1 MSEQEDKHM
10 LQAGQ
15 AHYLASL
22 KELAAHIWVAVV
34 MRWRDCLCLGGHQV
48 LQEDPAGQ
56 ATCLPALLQCAA
68 MTMHE
73 SACLLTTTSCDP
85 YAIHRI
91 RTEHV
96 P

>member
-1 MSEQEDKHM
+1 MSEQEDKYM

-34 MRWRDCLCLGGHQV
+34 VRWRDCLCLGGHQV

-73 SACLLTTTSCDP
+73 SAYLLTTTSYNLD
-85 YAIHRI
+85 A
-91 RTEHV
+91 V
-96 P
+96 